1 MAKVVNAGGL
11 FLTGSQAVSGS
22 FSGLTVI
29 SATNIANITF
39 GDDSKAGPITGI
51 TAGTTFDVIIKN
63 INVTGS
69 VLLYK

>member
-29 SATNIANITF
+29 STSNIANITF
-39 GDDSKAGPITGI
+39 GDDSKAGPMTGL
-51 TAGTTFDVIIKN
+51 TAGTTFDVLINN
-63 INVTGS
+63 INVTCS
-69 VLLYK
+69 VILYK